1 MIKGIS
7 DIRRFPRAGKIHL
20 GERRISD
27 KTGREYPAAVDYFV
41 LPEDR
46 PDLRERYGD
55 KPRMLPIM
63 FPVDDIE
70 VVAPQWYKRYGSGSG
85 LVCRGDG
92 EVALCR
98 QEVADPATGEIR
110 AGDLVEVECPGQ
122 DCEWY
127 QKGHCRHVM
136 NLMFLLPDFISDG
149 VWQLDTSSYHSIV
162 NINGAWDYIRSLT
175 GGRIAMLPLV
185 LRVVPKEVSPGGRK
199 KVVHV
204 LDLRLAGRYS
214 LDELRALA
222 ARPLAPAALPE
233 PDCSTEPEYFY
244 PPEVRPAPQPA
255 PEPQE
260 PHDELPE
267 IDDPVVDDLAAQMAG
282 RSDNGIQ
289 ADIEALM
296 DELGM
301 TQAQRT
307 LARHRHPDPEDL
319 INHLLERRNNG
330 GNAGRRANISPI
342 KSSNP
347 SEARAIAV
355 DHKPPASPPS
365 RRSYF

>member
-20 GERRISD
+20 GEKRISD
-27 KTGREYPAAVDYFV
+27 KTGKQYPAAVDYFV

-55 KPRMLPIM
+55 KPRELPVM

-110 AGDLVEVECPGQ
+110 ATGDLVEVECPGQ

-127 QKGHCRHVM
+127 QKGYCRHVM

-149 VWQLDTSSYHSIV
+149 VWQLDTSSFHSII

-175 GGRIAMLPLV
+175 GGRIALIPLV
-185 LRVVPKEVSPGGRK
+185 LRIVPKEVSPGGRK

-214 LDELRALA
+214 LNELQALA
-222 ARPLAPAALPE
+222 TRPLAPVALPE
-233 PDCSTEPEYFY
+233 PDCSTEPEYFF
-244 PPEVRPAPQPA
+244 PPEVRPKPQAEPL
-255 PEPQE
+255 PQE
-260 PHDELPE
+260 PRDELPE
-267 IDDPVVDDLAAQMAG
+267 IEDPVVEDLEAQMTG
-282 RSDNGIQ
+282 RSPDNGIQ

-307 LARHRHPDPEDL
+307 LARRKHAEPQDL
-319 INHLLERRNNG
+319 LNYLLGRRNG
-330 GNAGRRANISPI
+330 RNASPI
-342 KSSNP
+342 KP
-347 SEARAIAV
+347 SALREAT
-355 DHKPPASPPS
+355 PS

>member
-20 GERRISD
+20 GEKRISD
-27 KTGREYPAAVDYFV
+27 KTGKQYPAAVDYFV

-55 KPRMLPIM
+55 KPRELPVM

-110 AGDLVEVECPGQ
+110 ATGDLVEVECPGQ

-127 QKGHCRHVM
+127 QKGYCRHVM

-149 VWQLDTSSYHSIV
+149 VWQLDTSSFHSII

-175 GGRIAMLPLV
+175 GGRIALIPLV
-185 LRVVPKEVSPGGRK
+185 LRIVPKEVSPGGRK

-214 LDELRALA
+214 LNELQALA
-222 ARPLAPAALPE
+222 TRPLAPVALPE
-233 PDCSTEPEYFY
+233 PDCSTEPEYFF
-244 PPEVRPAPQPA
+244 PPEVRPKPQAEPL
-255 PEPQE
+255 PQE
-260 PHDELPE
+260 PRDELPE
-267 IDDPVVDDLAAQMAG
+267 IEDPVVEDLEAQMTG
-282 RSDNGIQ
+282 RSPDNGIQ

-307 LARHRHPDPEDL
+307 LARRKHAEPQDL
-319 INHLLERRNNG
+319 LNYLLGQRNG
-330 GNAGRRANISPI
+330 RNAGGQAT
-342 KSSNP
+342 
-347 SEARAIAV
+347 
-355 DHKPPASPPS
+355 PS